1 MADIAKTVDTRRGL
15 QGLHDVQPSAGMKR
29 VLGVV
34 ACLGID
40 ANYARGV
47 RFCWCQMMVL
57 LVLATIQTPRIA
69 KIVDNVH
76 QHQKW

>member
-57 LVLATIQTPRIA
+57 QLQMLATIETPRIA
-69 KIVDNVH
+69 RPNGQTH
-76 QHQKW
+76 MY